1 MAVPTC
7 AWQSFRCWRMKCFNG
22 TCGDSPTSAHT
33 ACHQTGRSYI
43 QVCRVD
49 VMMQEIGL
57 SSDITM
63 VSPPQGKMRKHGTHH
78 SKTGFHS
85 LNDNSKHLRVHIPY
99 YY

>member
-1 MAVPTC
+1 MATEVQRKTLRNGEAAPIRQRG
-7 AWQSFRCWRMKCFNG
+7 QSYNV
-22 TCGDSPTSAHT
+22 SARSIF
-33 ACHQTGRSYI
+33 QTDRSCI